1 MEVCLYATTLV
12 RPNVE
17 DEKKSSLFCL
27 VTRALTPGNPR
38 LSSVASLRRSQTPDH
53 RILLLE
59 LLEITRRESGME
71 V

>member
-1 MEVCLYATTLV
+1 MGECCNDPAT
-12 RPNVE
+12 NVE
-17 DEKKSSLFCL
+17 YEKKSSLFCL